1 MPRKRALKP
10 EPEPVIPELA
20 APEASEN
27 SRLYRAKAFPF
38 AGEGSTY
45 CFPLREH
52 LVAPTILRGE
62 SAIGALLALPA
73 GNVYGLTYG
82 QRSHLFYFHPGFGVA
97 DVGIVSEQPVQGGAL
112 LDAGNNTLLGGWFG
126 ESGGGMFRHDV
137 SVELGQGM
145 EQFRGAKSAIE
156 PLALPKGVGGIAALV
171 GPDEEG
177 IAYGLAT
184 PEGSLLRLECAS
196 GKIEVLARVA
206 AAAPVLV
213 MLPGGG
219 LLGAFAE
226 GRLWQWSPW
235 YTNGLAA
242 LDAHAP
248 CQQGKRYVAGVQ
260 SMIVA
265 DSGLVY
271 GGTST
276 DGYLFSYDTYV
287 GELTNLGKPNRQSN
301 IRALAEG
308 HDGRIFGLVEEP
320 EGMAHLFSFDPATRS
335 FTDLGLLGSAFP
347 EYWMAHSLGA
357 MVVGPNGELFIGE
370 TDDISHLFIYYPRI
384 SQRRLMEWPEE
395 P

>member
-1 MPRKRALKP
+1 MPRKRTVKP
-10 EPEPVIPELA
+10 EPEPAVPQLA

-27 SRLYRAKAFPF
+27 SRLYRSKAFPF
-38 AGEGSTY
+38 VSEGSVY

-52 LVAPTILRGE
+52 LVEPTILRGE
-62 SAIGALLALPA
+62 SAIGALLALEA
-73 GNVYGLTYG
+73 GNVYGLTCG
-82 QRSHLFYFHPGFGVA
+82 ARSHLFYFHSGFGVA
-97 DVGIVSEQPVQGGAL
+97 DVGLVSEQPVQGGAL
-112 LDAGNNTLLGGWFG
+112 LNMGNNTILGGWWG
-126 ESGGGMFRHDV
+126 EAGGGLFRHDA

-156 PLALPKGVGGIAALV
+156 PLALPKDVGGIVALV

-177 IAYGLAT
+177 FAYGLTT
-184 PEGSLLRLECAS
+184 PEGSLLRIECAS
-196 GKIEVLARVA
+196 GKIEVIARVA
-206 AAAPVLV
+206 GAAPVLV

-226 GRLWQWSPW
+226 GRLWEWSPW
-235 YTNGLAA
+235 LINQPTA
-242 LDAHAP
+242 LDAFAP

-260 SMIVA
+260 SLILA
-265 DSGLVY
+265 DNGLVY

-276 DGYLFSYDTYV
+276 DGYLFSYDGGT

-301 IRALAEG
+301 IRALAQG
-308 HDGRIFGLVEEP
+308 HDGRLFGLVEEP

-347 EYWMAHSLGA
+347 EYWIAHSLGA
-357 MVVGPNGELFIGE
+357 MAVGPNGELFIGE

-384 SQRRLMEWPEE
+384 AKRPPR
-395 P
+395 